1 MNKLSKIIALAVGL
15 LLPVAVLA
23 QETDWKALSHY
34 EKIPVKKQLT
44 DRLTEYTR
52 IDTQAKKSSKVPS
65 TPGQLKLAKMLAKEL
80 KKNGAVNVKTDKY
93 GIVTAEIASNLS
105 KPAPVLAFIAHVDTN
120 PAVSAQ
126 NVKPQVHENYKGGTI
141 VINAEKKLA
150 LDPYVAPQLMRAKG
164 HDIITASG
172 DTLLGANGK
181 AGLAILVTVAQY
193 FYDHPQLPHGT
204 IKLVFT
210 PDSTTGNGVAHVDT
224 ATLAANYAYTLD
236 AGELGQLI
244 DETVSSKTFKAVF
257 EGDRTVALGHA
268 ISSPF
273 ADNVLMASDFHTLL
287 PRHKRPETTA
297 NKNGF
302 IFVDNITTQ
311 GNRTEVT
318 GVIRAFSDEE
328 MNSLTQE
335 VTQAFTTVQRMN
347 YKGKNFTLTFADQE
361 KNIKNAIPPAALRI
375 AEQAFS
381 QEEVAAHRTAAR
393 DTTDGARLAAKG
405 LPAVGLFT
413 GYYLSGVQEYADVD
427 VMESAFRSVM
437 RITSLWANQKK

>member
-1 MNKLSKIIALAVGL
+1 MKRTLLTALIACCLPLLAAGE
-15 LLPVAVLA
+15 
-23 QETDWKALSHY
+23 ETDWKVLSHY
-34 EKIPVKKQLT
+34 EKAPVKKQLT
-44 DRLTEYTR
+44 ELLTEYAR
-52 IDTQAKKSSKVPS
+52 VDTQAKPSDKVPS
-65 TPGQLKLAKMLAKEL
+65 TSGQLKLAKMLAKEL

-120 PAVSAQ
+120 PSVSAQ

-150 LDPYVAPQLMRAKG
+150 LDPYIAPQLMRAKG

-181 AGLAILVTVAQY
+181 AGLAILVTVARY

-210 PDSTTGNGVAHVDT
+210 PDSTTGNGVRHVDVT
-224 ATLAANYAYTLD
+224 ALGASYAYTLD
-236 AGELGQLI
+236 AGELGQLV

-257 EGDRTVALGHA
+257 EGDRTVELGSA
-268 ISSPF
+268 IGSPF

-302 IFVDNITTQ
+302 IFVDNISTQ

-328 MNSLTQE
+328 MNLLTQE
-335 VTQAFTTVQRMN
+335 VTQAFDTVKRMN
-347 YKGKNFTLTFADQE
+347 YKGKNFALTFADQE
-361 KNIKNAIPPAALRI
+361 KNIKNAIPPAALRL

-393 DTTDGARLAAKG
+393 SATDGARLAAKG

-413 GYYLSGVQEYADVD
+413 GYYLSGVQEYADAD
-427 VMESAFRSVM
+427 VMESSFRSVM
-437 RITSLWANQKK
+437 RLSTLQAN